1 MRHRFKVSQM
11 TTEQQI
17 ISTFG
22 ILLNMQDVARLLNR
36 SPEGLRVTLTR
47 DGELSQKLSSAKV
60 KFGRRVMF
68 KASAIAQ
75 IIDEA

>member
-47 DGELSQKLSSAKV
+47 DGEFSRKLNSAKV
-60 KFGRRVMF
+60 RFGRRVMF
-68 KASAIAQ
+68 KSALIAQ